1 VGGGRAAA
9 SVAARREDGPGGEP
23 EIPSENSP
31 HPSVLVGGVRQRRS
45 CALGWYRPSVGVPR
59 DVGRCALVV
68 FVAYIFSVQ
77 FSTAKR
83 NEDRPASTAR
93 PNMHADALAPRS
105 TAARITSVLD
115 SGAAVLFA
123 AASWQWSR
131 VLLPTHMRPYPGT
144 NVSLPD
150 GSAQLFVRDPQHLLT
165 FVPDSQSSVG
175 KVALQSL
182 VVASVLVLAV
192 LAHCSRREAP
202 VAVACMCWAIG
213 LTELV
218 TNPAKNYVGRLRP
231 QFYTSCGWDE
241 QRGACTWDPAI
252 MPDPKFLPLD
262 ARHSFPSEHSSLAM
276 CAGLILTLYALRI
289 LRNSGAHAAG
299 TPTAADTAADTAAA
313 AADAADAAD
322 AAAAAAASSSGPRAE
337 AWRHVVGLFAYR
349 LLTPLALVPACF
361 AVWVG
366 ASRVHDNWHHPSDV
380 ATGLLLGG

>member
-1 VGGGRAAA
+1 
-9 SVAARREDGPGGEP
+9 
-23 EIPSENSP
+23 
-31 HPSVLVGGVRQRRS
+31 
-45 CALGWYRPSVGVPR
+45 
-59 DVGRCALVV
+59 
-68 FVAYIFSVQ
+68 
-77 FSTAKR
+77 
-83 NEDRPASTAR
+83 
-93 PNMHADALAPRS
+93 MHADALAPRS

-144 NVSLPD
+144 NVSLQD